1 MRKTRSQGE
10 VHTPRKKD
18 INKHLREIKR
28 NKAKSEQGATSSSKG
43 TQQEEASPFTQ
54 GPQVRQE
61 ELYQVEK
68 PQEEAQRAAPR
79 DWLNHLQG
87 GPFDTFD
94 NVAKRFLKRYF
105 PSTLTAKLRK
115 EITNIQQRGD
125 ETLQEYYERFVR
137 LCASCPNH
145 NLTET
150 SLLDQFIQGM
160 NALEARLLQCS
171 AGGSFN
177 DKTPAEVRTLIETMA
192 EGNLGRDG
200 ILGQV
205 NTTSTVDLKAMESR
219 ITANFESKFNKVLK
233 AVGAKMEPTP
243 CEFCAST
250 DHATDECDT
259 LQDVNHVDGYQRPQY
274 AYEPWKKN
282 PNLRWRDNPQF
293 QQPQQ
298 GYQKSGV
305 YVHPNAQSQH
315 QPQQQAPQPPPP
327 TPQASSSNTEF
338 AQILAMMQ
346 GMSGQIS
353 GQTSLINNIKEEL
366 KGEITTL
373 AQSQATQGRQMQN
386 LEMQVKQIAG
396 EVNVLKGQMGN
407 KLPSQ
412 GSDPTNLKPINAIQL
427 RSGKQVEFPREEEE
441 VMVQRSKE
449 DESSTKEVHDVEY
462 GNINEGRER
471 GKGVKEKAQE
481 KEKEVP
487 KEKSHTPKAP
497 FPHRLTV
504 NTKKDELDK
513 DILEVFKKVEVNI
526 PIIDAIR
533 MHPPYARFFKNL
545 CTNKRKL
552 KGTKR

>member
-1 MRKTRSQGE
+1 MLSALPTFEGHKNDNPYAHLDEFHMKCTALFGKTDNLDNIKLILFP
-10 VHTPRKKD
+10 HT
-18 INKHLREIKR
+18 L
-28 NKAKSEQGATSSSKG
+28 GA
-43 TQQEEASPFTQ
+43 A
-54 GPQVRQE
+54 R
-61 ELYQVEK
+61 
-68 PQEEAQRAAPR
+68 R
-79 DWLNHLQG
+79 DWLNHLQVG
-87 GPFDTFD
+87 QFETFD
-94 NVAKRFLKRYF
+94 DVVKRFLKRYF
-105 PSTLTAKLRK
+105 PSTLTAKIRK

-145 NLTET
+145 NLTKT

-192 EGNLGRDG
+192 QGNLGRDG

-219 ITANFESKFNKVLK
+219 ITANFETKFNKVLK

-282 PNLRWRDNPQF
+282 SNLRWRDNPQF
-293 QQPQQ
+293 QQQ

-315 QPQQQAPQPPPP
+315 QPQQQQAPQPSPP
-327 TPQASSSNTEF
+327 TKQASSSNPEF

-346 GMSGQIS
+346 MMSRQIS
-353 GQTSLINNIKEEL
+353 GQTSLINNIKDEL

-373 AQSQATQGRQMQN
+373 AQSQATQQ
-386 LEMQVKQIAG
+386 L
-396 EVNVLKGQMGN
+396 
-407 KLPSQ
+407 S
-412 GSDPTNLKPINAIQL
+412 SDFQL
-427 RSGKQVEFPREEEE
+427 
-441 VMVQRSKE
+441 
-449 DESSTKEVHDVEY
+449 D
-462 GNINEGRER
+462 
-471 GKGVKEKAQE
+471 
-481 KEKEVP
+481 
-487 KEKSHTPKAP
+487 
-497 FPHRLTV
+497 
-504 NTKKDELDK
+504 
-513 DILEVFKKVEVNI
+513 
-526 PIIDAIR
+526 
-533 MHPPYARFFKNL
+533 
-545 CTNKRKL
+545 
-552 KGTKR
+552 

>member
-18 INKHLREIKR
+18 MNKHLREIKR
-28 NKAKSEQGATSSSKG
+28 NKAKSEQGATSSNKG

-68 PQEEAQRAAPR
+68 PQEEAQSQPLAIPSCPR

-87 GPFDTFD
+87 GPFDTLD
-94 NVAKRFLKRYF
+94 DVAKRFLKRYF

-125 ETLQEYYERFVR
+125 ETLQESYECFVR

-150 SLLDQFIQGM
+150 SLLDQFIQGI

-233 AVGAKMEPTP
+233 AVGVKMEPTP
-243 CEFCAST
+243 FEFCAST

-282 PNLRWRDNPQF
+282 PNLRWHDNPQF

-305 YVHPNAQSQH
+305 YVHPNAQTQH
-315 QPQQQAPQPPPP
+315 QPQQQPLQPSSSNPQPPSLDEKFDKMMAMM
-327 TPQASSSNTEF
+327 TTNFSSFSTELG
-338 AQILAMMQ
+338 AVRSDMNILAQ
-346 GMSGQIS
+346 GHATTNRQV
-353 GQTSLINNIKEEL
+353 QNI
-366 KGEITTL
+366 EI
-373 AQSQATQGRQMQN
+373 QM
-386 LEMQVKQIAG
+386 KQIAS
-396 EVNVLKGQMGN
+396 EVNMLKGRVEN

-441 VMVQRSKE
+441 VVVQRPKG
-449 DESSTKEVHDVEY
+449 DESSTNEVQGVEY
-462 GNINEGRER
+462 ENIKGEER
-471 GKGVKEKAQE
+471 GKGVKGKVQE
-481 KEKEVP
+481 EGKEAP
-487 KEKSHTPKAP
+487 KEKLPTPKAP
-497 FPHRLTV
+497 FPHRLAV

-533 MHPPYARFFKNL
+533 MHPPYAKFFKNL
-545 CTNKRKL
+545 CKNKRKL

>member
-18 INKHLREIKR
+18 INKHIREIKR
-28 NKAKSEQGATSSSKG
+28 NKARSEQGAASSSKG
-43 TQQEEASPFTQ
+43 TQQEEASTFTQ
-54 GPQVRQE
+54 GSRVRQE
-61 ELYQVEK
+61 EVHQVEK
-68 PQEEAQRAAPR
+68 PQEEAQIRPFI
-79 DWLNHLQG
+79 G
-87 GPFDTFD
+87 GSFDTFD
-94 NVAKRFLKRYF
+94 DVAKRFLKRYF

-205 NTTSTVDLKAMESR
+205 NTTSIVDLKAMESR

-298 GYQKSGV
+298 GYQISGV
-305 YVHPNAQSQH
+305 YVLPNAQTQH
-315 QPQQQAPQPPPP
+315 QPQQQPLQPSSSNPQPPSVDEKFDKMMAMV
-327 TPQASSSNTEF
+327 TTNFSSFSTELG
-338 AQILAMMQ
+338 AVRSDMNILAQ
-346 GMSGQIS
+346 GHATTNRQV
-353 GQTSLINNIKEEL
+353 QNI
-366 KGEITTL
+366 EI
-373 AQSQATQGRQMQN
+373 QM
-386 LEMQVKQIAG
+386 KQIAS
-396 EVNVLKGQMGN
+396 EVNVLKGRVEN

-441 VMVQRSKE
+441 VVVQRSKE
-449 DESSTKEVHDVEY
+449 DESSTKEVHDVEC
-462 GNINEGRER
+462 GNVNEGRER
-471 GKGVKEKAQE
+471 GKGVKEKVQE

-533 MHPPYARFFKNL
+533 MHPPYAKFLR
-545 CTNKRKL
+545 TYVQTR
-552 KGTKR
+552 GS